1 MDALTEQ
8 ISAILSDPQA
18 MEKIKG
24 LAASLGLEGSP
35 ETRQESPKPESP
47 PQENRKTES
56 GSPDLSGLL
65 SGLSGLLGKSETP
78 NSLASHSQEEGLNAA
93 SLLGLSGNSGNSS
106 QADTGGLSGLLQAL
120 GSLGGTSSPGSSQ
133 GPSQNGAGSLL
144 QGDLLPMLLKVAPLI
159 SSLQQET
166 DGTRLLRALRPLL
179 SPSRQK
185 RLDEAIHMLQLMR
198 ILPFL
203 KGNLFS

>member
-1 MDALTEQ
+1 
-8 ISAILSDPQA
+8 
-18 MEKIKG
+18 ME
-24 LAASLGLEGSP
+24 
-35 ETRQESPKPESP
+35 
-47 PQENRKTES
+47 N

-65 SGLSGLLGKSETP
+65 SGLSGLLEKSEAP
-78 NSLASHSQEEGLNAA
+78 APQA
-93 SLLGLSGNSGNSS
+93 SLSGLLGNGGNSS
-106 QADTGGLSGLLQAL
+106 QGATAGLSGLLQAL
-120 GSLGGTSSPGSSQ
+120 GSLGGASSPGSSQ
-133 GPSQNGAGSLL
+133 STAQNGVGSLL

-166 DGTRLLRALRPLL
+166 DGTRLLHALRPLL

-185 RLDEAIHMLQLMR
+185 RLDEAIRMLQLMR